1 MINTYNIKV
10 GNMYIQ
16 RISFE
21 YDNEIQ
27 IDFTSVQENAQ
38 RYNDNDINVF
48 VEILQKIF
56 MSSNIIKCDFN

>member
-1 MINTYNIKV
+1 MENKYNIKV

-16 RISFE
+16 RISIE

-27 IDFTSVQENAQ
+27 VDFTSVQENAQ
-38 RYNDNDINVF
+38 IYYDNDINVF

-56 MSSNIIKCDFN
+56 MSGNIIKCDFI

>member
-1 MINTYNIKV
+1 MNNKYNIKV

-16 RISFE
+16 RISIE

-27 IDFTSVQENAQ
+27 VDFTSVKENAQ
-38 RYNDNDINVF
+38 LYFDNDINVF

-56 MSSNIIKCDFN
+56 MSANIIKCDFI